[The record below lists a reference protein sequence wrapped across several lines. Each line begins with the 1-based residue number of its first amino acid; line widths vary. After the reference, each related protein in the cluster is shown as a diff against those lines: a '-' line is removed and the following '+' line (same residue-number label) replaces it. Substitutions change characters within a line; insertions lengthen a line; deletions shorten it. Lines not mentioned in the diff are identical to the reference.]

1 MLKNLFRRQKQKD
14 SRSDT
19 STLDRQPLEEVS
31 PSPSETSDFAS
42 TAEPSNK
49 KKSWFQRLTT
59 GLSKTRKN
67 LVTQI
72 QGLLRIGRQ
81 IDEELLEEIEEIL
94 IQADVGV
101 KATMTLMDNVRNVV
115 EERMIDESADLEAV
129 IKEQIELILGQD
141 GQSVSVVSDSPH
153 VILVLGVNGAGKTT
167 TIGKLCHR
175 FRSEG
180 KSVLVA
186 AADTFR
192 AAAAEQ
198 LQIWCERS
206 DTDLIRSDEGT
217 DPASVVFDALHAT
230 QSRQVDVLIIDTA
243 GRLHTK
249 KPLMDELSKIG
260 RVISREI
267 PKAPHEVLLV
277 VDGTAGQNA
286 IIQAN
291 VFNEAV
297 PVTGVAVTKL
307 DGTAKGGVVIAIRQ
321 EIGVPIKLIG
331 IGEQLD
337 DLRDFVAQ
345 DFVSAL
351 FENDESSI

>member
-14 SRSDT
+14 SQPGT
-19 STLDRQPLEEVS
+19 PTLDQQPSEKVS
-31 PSPSETSDFAS
+31 PSPSETSDFVS
-42 TAEPSNK
+42 TAEISNK

-67 LVTQI
+67 LVNQI

-81 IDEELLEEIEEIL
+81 IDEELLEDIEEVL

-115 EERMIDESADLEAV
+115 EERMIDDSADLEAV

-141 GQSVSVVSDSPH
+141 GQSVSVVRDSPH

>member
-14 SRSDT
+14 SRPDT
-19 STLDRQPLEEVS
+19 STLDRQPSEEVS

-81 IDEELLEEIEEIL
+81 IDEELLEEIEEVL

-141 GQSVSVVSDSPH
+141 GQSVSVVRDSPH

-198 LQIWCERS
+198 LQI
-206 DTDLIRSDEGT
+206 
-217 DPASVVFDALHAT
+217 
-230 QSRQVDVLIIDTA
+230 
-243 GRLHTK
+243 
-249 KPLMDELSKIG
+249 
-260 RVISREI
+260 
-267 PKAPHEVLLV
+267 
-277 VDGTAGQNA
+277 
-286 IIQAN
+286 
-291 VFNEAV
+291 
-297 PVTGVAVTKL
+297 
-307 DGTAKGGVVIAIRQ
+307 
-321 EIGVPIKLIG
+321 
-331 IGEQLD
+331 
-337 DLRDFVAQ
+337 
-345 DFVSAL
+345 
-351 FENDESSI
+351 

>member
-14 SRSDT
+14 SQPDT
-19 STLDRQPLEEVS
+19 PTLDRQPSEKVS
-31 PSPSETSDFAS
+31 PSPSETSDFVS
-42 TAEPSNK
+42 TAETSNK

-81 IDEELLEEIEEIL
+81 IDEELLEDIEEVL

-141 GQSVSVVSDSPH
+141 GQSVSVVRDSPH

-351 FENDESSI
+351 FESDESSI

>member
-14 SRSDT
+14 SQPGT
-19 STLDRQPLEEVS
+19 PTLDQQPSEKVS
-31 PSPSETSDFAS
+31 PPPSETSDFVS
-42 TAEPSNK
+42 TAEISNK

-67 LVTQI
+67 LVNQI

-81 IDEELLEEIEEIL
+81 IDEELLEDIEEVL

-115 EERMIDESADLEAV
+115 EERMIDDSADLEAV

-141 GQSVSVVSDSPH
+141 GQPVSVVRDSPH
-153 VILVLGVNGAGKTT
+153 IILVLGVNGAGKTT

-175 FRSEG
+175 FKSEG

-249 KPLMDELSKIG
+249 KPLMDELAKIG

-337 DLRDFVAQ
+337 DLRDFVAR

>member
-19 STLDRQPLEEVS
+19 STLDRQPSEEVS

-141 GQSVSVVSDSPH
+141 GQSV
-153 VILVLGVNGAGKTT
+153 
-167 TIGKLCHR
+167 
-175 FRSEG
+175 
-180 KSVLVA
+180 
-186 AADTFR
+186 
-192 AAAAEQ
+192 
-198 LQIWCERS
+198 
-206 DTDLIRSDEGT
+206 
-217 DPASVVFDALHAT
+217 
-230 QSRQVDVLIIDTA
+230 
-243 GRLHTK
+243 
-249 KPLMDELSKIG
+249 
-260 RVISREI
+260 
-267 PKAPHEVLLV
+267 
-277 VDGTAGQNA
+277 
-286 IIQAN
+286 
-291 VFNEAV
+291 
-297 PVTGVAVTKL
+297 
-307 DGTAKGGVVIAIRQ
+307 
-321 EIGVPIKLIG
+321 
-331 IGEQLD
+331 
-337 DLRDFVAQ
+337 
-345 DFVSAL
+345 
-351 FENDESSI
+351 

>member
-14 SRSDT
+14 SQPST
-19 STLDRQPLEEVS
+19 STLDRQPSEKVS
-31 PSPSETSDFAS
+31 PSPSETSDFVS
-42 TAEPSNK
+42 TAETSNK

-81 IDEELLEEIEEIL
+81 IDEELLEEIEEVL

-101 KATMTLMDNVRNVV
+101 KATMTLMDNVRSVV

-141 GQSVSVVSDSPH
+141 GQSVSVVRDSPH

-175 FRSEG
+175 FKSEG